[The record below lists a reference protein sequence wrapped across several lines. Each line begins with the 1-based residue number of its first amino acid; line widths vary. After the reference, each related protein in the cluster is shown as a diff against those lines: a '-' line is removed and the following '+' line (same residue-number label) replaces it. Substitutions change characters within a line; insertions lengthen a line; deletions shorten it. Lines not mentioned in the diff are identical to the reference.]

1 MRFLFLFFTIFQLS
15 IVAGFAKATA
25 DRSRVLLVRP
35 IILCDDDGTNPAR
48 HALPK
53 KLADQVYTRAD
64 LEFLYLD
71 PIPWNHGKA
80 RRGEINLN
88 TIVSSGI
95 KNGMITT
102 DPRVATLL
110 FVSGVDGQTQPLG
123 RGLQGGN
130 ICFVNL
136 GTPDKMKNPAERAFV
151 VAHEQGHCLSLIHA
165 VDDPKVPNDVPNLQ
179 GDGPYEERLAV
190 EGLHPT
196 QVETVIK
203 SPLALLRLQFLNTK
217 ETAEAIANDQWDN
230 PLEPLTAD
238 NFRFELG
245 LEVDAPLPED
255 QAARVAI
262 AREKYAALARDFSED
277 EIETLTTLVN
287 KLDGLVRDRWPMI
300 QRVPW
305 QFAKMDSTFCRAM
318 PHTRGLTIVL
328 TESCF
333 QRFSGDE
340 SLALEI
346 LLHEKLHVLQRLMPK
361 RFATSFARYGY
372 QSVKLPPDT
381 AKRFNFVRNPDAPD
395 ARWSIRL
402 ETGLNLLATSLE
414 TEEGQLKFVEHSYL
428 LQPAGENE
436 TDHSH
441 TVGDPQEPG
450 EEMIKWRQQFPIKV
464 GHDDPREVM
473 AYLLGKI
480 FRADLLEEADEELTP
495 SQVQLLKDERPHL
508 RKILSSRADRARKI
522 R

>member
-262 AREKYAALARDFSED
+262 AREKYACLLYTSPSP
-277 EIETLTTLVN
+277 
-287 KLDGLVRDRWPMI
+287 RDR
-300 QRVPW
+300 
-305 QFAKMDSTFCRAM
+305 
-318 PHTRGLTIVL
+318 G
-328 TESCF
+328 
-333 QRFSGDE
+333 
-340 SLALEI
+340 
-346 LLHEKLHVLQRLMPK
+346 
-361 RFATSFARYGY
+361 
-372 QSVKLPPDT
+372 
-381 AKRFNFVRNPDAPD
+381 
-395 ARWSIRL
+395 
-402 ETGLNLLATSLE
+402 
-414 TEEGQLKFVEHSYL
+414 
-428 LQPAGENE
+428 
-436 TDHSH
+436 
-441 TVGDPQEPG
+441 
-450 EEMIKWRQQFPIKV
+450 
-464 GHDDPREVM
+464 
-473 AYLLGKI
+473 
-480 FRADLLEEADEELTP
+480 
-495 SQVQLLKDERPHL
+495 
-508 RKILSSRADRARKI
+508 
-522 R
+522 